1 MTRVFT
7 SMVLCLVLAGG
18 PFLAGCSD
26 GAEDRKADC
35 AKISSALAKT
45 PDPTADQ
52 VLDAL
57 RAIRPGLK
65 DDDLA
70 EQVDTVLASGGKDTM
85 SDEETFRFARATEE
99 IRSTCRRERAA
110 LSG

>member
-1 MTRVFT
+1 MKRTYA
-7 SMVLCLVLAGG
+7 SPVLA
-18 PFLAGCSD
+18 LAACCLALVAGCSD

-45 PDPTADQ
+45 RDPTAEQ

-57 RAIRPGLK
+57 REVRPALK

-70 EQVDTVLASGGKDTM
+70 GRVDTVIKSGGKDTM
-85 SDEETFRFARATEE
+85 SDEETFRFAQATEE
-99 IRSTCRRERAA
+99 IRETCRRRA
-110 LSG
+110 LNG

>member
-1 MTRVFT
+1 MKRVHAST
-7 SMVLCLVLAGG
+7 ALCLALAGG
-18 PFLAGCSD
+18 LVLTACSD
-26 GAEDRKADC
+26 GAADRKADC

-45 PDPTADQ
+45 RDPSAEQ

-57 RAIRPGLK
+57 RKVRPDLK

-70 EQVDTVLASGGKDTM
+70 EQVDTVIASGGKDRM
-85 SDEETFRFARATEE
+85 SDEETFRFAKATEE
-99 IRSTCRRERAA
+99 IRDTCRQERAT